1 MAYSWQESVEPAGT
15 QDIQCDIEYL
25 DKSYIHVYLD
35 GAETTAFTWTSSTN
49 IRLNSPLSA
58 ETVVLLIRKTERE
71 YLYIEFA
78 SGAPFIEGNV
88 DTQNT
93 QFLHLAQELVEGRAI
108 DGFYG
113 DINMHGYRI
122 TRLGTPVD
130 SEDATN
136 KQYVDAGDSA
146 LSVRIDAEAA
156 TRKAAD
162 DALDVRTT
170 NLEQT
175 FISGEPTVSYPWYA
189 ELSVDTD
196 TVTPG
201 ISFTKAIVY
210 INGVCQI
217 PGYSFVVVD
226 DQLLFAETLPAGTLV
241 HARLGFDAELSE
253 TYATT
258 TALGDEVSARTAA
271 DSAIIAAYQLAD
283 GAKANKGANS
293 DITSLSG
300 LTTPLSISQGGTGN
314 ATGLAASATKLQ
326 TARAM
331 SVDLGSTSPAAFD
344 GTADTSPGVTGILPV
359 SNGGTGADS
368 ASAARTALGA
378 AASGANTDITSITG
392 SAATLTTPRSIQT
405 NLTLTSAANFDGS
418 ADVTPGVSGI
428 LGVTNGGTGAN
439 SAGAARTSLGAA
451 ASGSN
456 GDITAL
462 TGLSSGI
469 TGVTTG
475 AAPSAGV
482 VGEVLSAVTA
492 SAVTLTSGGLANLV
506 SLSLPAGEYEL
517 ESAAQLTN
525 AGNVTAFSF
534 GVSTASA
541 TLPSNWY
548 DVYAITTTL
557 ASGTSSRQGM
567 SRRIRLSATTTVYL
581 VVQATFTST
590 CTALGYI
597 RAMRVR

>member
-49 IRLNSPLSA
+49 IHLNSALST
-58 ETVVLLIRKTERE
+58 ETAVLLIRKTERE

-108 DGFYG
+108 PGFYG

-122 TRLGTPVD
+122 THLGTPVD

-136 KQYVDAGDSA
+136 KQYVDAGDTA

-189 ELSVDTD
+189 ELSADTD

-210 INGVCQI
+210 VNGVCQI

-258 TALGDEVSARTAA
+258 TALGGEVSARTAA

-283 GAKANKGANS
+283 AAKANKGANS

-300 LTTPLSISQGGTGN
+300 LTTPLSIGQGGTGN
-314 ATGLAASATKLQ
+314 TTGLAASATKLQ
-326 TARAM
+326 TARAL
-331 SVDLGSTSPAAFD
+331 SVDLGSTSPAVFD

-405 NLTLTSAANFDGS
+405 NLTLTSASNFDGS

-428 LGVTNGGTGAN
+428 LGVANGGTGAN

-475 AAPSAGV
+475 AAPSAGI

-492 SAVTLTSGGLANLV
+492 SAITLTSGSLANLV

-517 ESAAQLTN
+517 ESAAQLIN

-548 DVYAITTTL
+548 DVYSITTTL

>member
-122 TRLGTPVD
+122 THLGTPVD

-136 KQYVDAGDSA
+136 KQYVDAGDTA

-258 TALGDEVSARTAA
+258 TALGDEVSERTAA

-492 SAVTLTSGGLANLV
+492 SAVTLTSSGLANLV